1 MSSSTA
7 APAPYT
13 KMLGG
18 AQLPW
23 VSSLLTCGS
32 LARSL
37 LLVIFDGTD
46 TVRLD
51 AGLSVCGGVAIA
63 PGMLLG
69 DAGRNC
75 GVVIGVFLV
84 AQWMPHWVP

>member
-13 KMLGG
+13 KNALRCPVALG
-18 AQLPW
+18 
-23 VSSLLTCGS
+23 VLTANLWFTGTFV
-32 LARSL
+32 
-37 LLVIFDGTD
+37 LLVIFDGAD

-69 DAGRNC
+69 VAG
-75 GVVIGVFLV
+75 
-84 AQWMPHWVP
+84 